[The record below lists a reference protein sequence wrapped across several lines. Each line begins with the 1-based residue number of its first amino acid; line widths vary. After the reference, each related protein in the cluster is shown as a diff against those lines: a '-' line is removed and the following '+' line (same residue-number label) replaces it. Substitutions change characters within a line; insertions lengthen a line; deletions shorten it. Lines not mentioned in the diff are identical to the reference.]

1 MSNCIIPGCPKDGTR
16 LHQVEQPGSEHLLCE
31 GHYQLLFVSGMAGE
45 EDLRVYNA
53 AYQAILDERRAAAK
67 EKEAAQGGPEPD
79 DNARRPTFNRAPEVP
94 SVVEDA
100 LLVEVPALHGAQRIH
115 LHINRGNEGHSYEC
129 CVLPRGIP
137 EGAVLRF
144 SKNVG
149 IVALSSPPALAGRT
163 VRIRFWE
170 IWPEGEEM
178 VASGERVRMP
188 DTDLH
193 GGPCIRC
200 GKDILVR
207 VGVPFRLS
215 VGLPDGTQVC
225 PECVEKE
232 KADGQ
237 AQG

>member
-1 MSNCIIPGCPKDGTR
+1 MPNCIIPGCPKDGTR
-16 LHQVEQPGSEHLLCE
+16 LHQVEVPGSEHLLCE
-31 GHYQLLFVSGMAGE
+31 GHYQLLFVSGMAGD

-67 EKEAAQGGPEPD
+67 AKEAAQRDPD
-79 DNARRPTFNRAPEVP
+79 PADDARRPTFDRMPDVP
-94 SVVEDA
+94 AGIEDQ
-100 LLVEVPALHGAQRIH
+100 LLTEVPALHGAARIR
-115 LHINRGNEGHSYEC
+115 LSLNRSNEPHTFEC
-129 CVLPRGIP
+129 AVLPKGIP

-149 IVALSSPPALAGRT
+149 IVALSLFPAAGTT

-170 IWPEGEEM
+170 VWPEGEEM

-188 DTDLH
+188 DTALH
-193 GGPCIRC
+193 GGPCVRC
-200 GKDILVR
+200 GKDILVQ

-215 VGLPDGTQVC
+215 VGLSDGTQVC
-225 PECVEKE
+225 PECAEKE